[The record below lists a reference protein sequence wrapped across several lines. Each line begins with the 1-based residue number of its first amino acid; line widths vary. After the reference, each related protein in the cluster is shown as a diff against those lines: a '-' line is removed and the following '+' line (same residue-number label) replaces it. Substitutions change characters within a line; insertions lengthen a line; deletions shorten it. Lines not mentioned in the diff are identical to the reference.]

1 MAALADHRI
10 YAVREVDKVRAM
22 ILGRLRLMG
31 GVLACAILPGVSALT
46 ASGASAQQAAAPPT
60 PLKCEIGPTAMR
72 LGGNDWFVY
81 ACDDRASMAVA
92 SRADGTES
100 SVSFYLRPRPGAWE
114 VQVVGDGEDQ
124 AHAAARADLSS
135 YSATNLEWIL
145 SDILEADFEAKFGWP
160 PTSEFRPSSLQA
172 R

>member
-1 MAALADHRI
+1 
-10 YAVREVDKVRAM
+10 M

-31 GVLACAILPGVSALT
+31 GVLAWAILPGVSALA
-46 ASGASAQQAAAPPT
+46 ASGASAQQAAAPSVLPR
-60 PLKCEIGPTAMR
+60 CDIGPMAIR
-72 LGGNDWFVY
+72 LGGSGWFVY

-100 SVSFYLRPRPGAWE
+100 SVSFYLRPRAGGWE
-114 VQVVGDGEDQ
+114 VQALGDGEDQ
-124 AHAAARADLSS
+124 AQVAARADLSS

-160 PTSEFRPSSLQA
+160 PTSEFRPSSSQV